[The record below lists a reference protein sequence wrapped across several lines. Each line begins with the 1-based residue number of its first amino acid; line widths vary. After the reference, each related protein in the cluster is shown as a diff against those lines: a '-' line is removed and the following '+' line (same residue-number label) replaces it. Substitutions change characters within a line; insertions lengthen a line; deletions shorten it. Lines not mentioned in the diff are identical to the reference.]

1 MAKTPGTAPETPE
14 TAPEAPRV
22 DRGRRARTLW
32 GRGLAAT
39 VVVLIVAMWA
49 FAVYEARQPPPE
61 RMDDVA
67 VSQEA
72 EAICAPVMGQLAAL
86 PQAFTMTSAAE
97 RAAVI
102 DQSDVLLDAM
112 VDRLALLGPVTERDV
127 TMYTE
132 WVQDWTTYLG
142 DRADYSAR
150 LRQDSNARFYVT
162 DKSKDQ
168 ITDPIDRFAKANRM
182 PSCLTPQDLG

>member
-1 MAKTPGTAPETPE
+1 MANTPGIAPETPDTTPADE
-14 TAPEAPRV
+14 
-22 DRGRRARTLW
+22 GRSTRTLW
-32 GRGLAAT
+32 GRGLAI
-39 VVVLIVAMWA
+39 VVIVLIAAMWI

-61 RMDDVA
+61 RMDDAA
-67 VSQEA
+67 VSQQA
-72 EAICAPVMGQLAAL
+72 EAICAPIMAQFAAL

-97 RAAVI
+97 RAEVI
-102 DQSDVLLDAM
+102 DQSD
-112 VDRLALLGPVTERDV
+112 ALLTTMVGQLRALEPVTERDV

-142 DRADYSAR
+142 DRADYSTR

-182 PSCLTPQDLG
+182 PSCLSPQDLG